1 MSFRPDGSQE
11 GIQTEGT
18 SPSGDVP
25 LDVEKREA
33 SSLGR
38 MLCGLG
44 GLSKNLAFFESGV
57 TFSA

>member
-1 MSFRPDGSQE
+1 MSIRPDGPQE
-11 GIQTEGT
+11 GIQKEGT

-25 LDVEKREA
+25 LDGEKREA

-38 MLCGLG
+38 MLRGLG
-44 GLSKNLAFFESGV
+44 DLSKNLALFECGV